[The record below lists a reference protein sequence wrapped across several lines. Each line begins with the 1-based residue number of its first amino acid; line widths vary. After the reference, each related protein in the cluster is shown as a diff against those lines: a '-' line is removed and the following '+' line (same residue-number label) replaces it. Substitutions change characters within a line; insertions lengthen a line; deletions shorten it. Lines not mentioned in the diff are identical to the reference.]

1 MTMELTLE
9 QTLRHHGYYSE
20 KGDSDDGR
28 RTIYHES
35 GCIETRANAKEA
47 WAWLRLNGLIK
58 A

>member
-1 MTMELTLE
+1 MELTLE